1 MTVQITEIREKPR
14 HPGRYT
20 ITLEPSGEKLPVS
33 VELISDLKLKPGREL
48 SEQEYERLKASSRVI
63 ACYDK
68 ALATLGARSR
78 SAADLARW
86 LKTKEFTAAE
96 IAPAVE
102 KLTALGL
109 LDDVK
114 YARTF
119 ARARLAPTRG
129 YGPRRVASELGRKGV
144 HRSVVD
150 QVLAEY
156 EAERLELAEEA
167 EARGEPAPSAVELA
181 AARKLKSLAKLEPE
195 VQRRRLYGFL
205 ARRGFNNGEI
215 AGVLRRL

>member
-1 MTVQITEIREKPR
+1 MQVLEIREKPR
-14 HPGRYT
+14 HPGRYS
-20 ITLEPSGEKLPVS
+20 ITFEPSGEKLNVS
-33 VELISDLKLKPGREL
+33 LDLIAELKLKPGKEV
-48 SEQEYERLKASSRVI
+48 SEPDYARLQAGSRVI

-68 ALATLGARSR
+68 AVATLSARSR

-86 LKTKEFTAAE
+86 LKTKEFTDVE

-119 ARARLAPTRG
+119 AHSRLAPSRG
-129 YGPRRVASELGRKGV
+129 YGPRRIAMSLSRKGV
-144 HRSVVD
+144 SRTVVD

-156 EAERLELAEEA
+156 EAERAELAEEA
-167 EARGEPAPSAVELA
+167 EARGETLASAVEMA
-181 AARKLKSLAKLEPE
+181 AAKKLRTLSKLEPE

-205 ARRGFNNGEI
+205 ARRGFNSSEI
-215 AGVLRRL
+215 SNLLRRI